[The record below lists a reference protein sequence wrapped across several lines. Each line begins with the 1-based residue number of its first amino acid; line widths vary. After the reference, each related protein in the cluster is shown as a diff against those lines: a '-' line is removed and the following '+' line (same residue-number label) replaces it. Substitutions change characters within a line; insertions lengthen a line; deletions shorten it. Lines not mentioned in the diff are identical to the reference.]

1 MNGLMEYLDMGGY
14 ARYVW
19 PAYILVIGAILANV
33 FLARRALR
41 RAREVALRRLAVKAG
56 GAEVASQ
63 VGASRANPSEA
74 GKPA

>member
-19 PAYILVIGAILANV
+19 PAYILVIGAIIANV

-41 RAREVALRRLAVKAG
+41 RAREAALRRVAMKASA
-56 GAEVASQ
+56 AEVASQ
-63 VGASRANPSEA
+63 VGASQANPS
-74 GKPA
+74 

>member
-19 PAYILVIGAILANV
+19 PAYILVIGAIILNI

-41 RAREVALRRLAVKAG
+41 RAREAAVRRFAVKGTAV
-56 GAEVASQ
+56 EVPSQ
-63 VGASRANPSEA
+63 VGNPT
-74 GKPA
+74 